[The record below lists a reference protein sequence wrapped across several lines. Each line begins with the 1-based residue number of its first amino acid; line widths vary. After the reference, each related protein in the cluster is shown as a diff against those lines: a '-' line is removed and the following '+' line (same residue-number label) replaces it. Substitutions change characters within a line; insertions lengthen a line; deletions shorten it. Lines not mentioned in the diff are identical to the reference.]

1 MYKEVW
7 IGLLLKKIIYVL
19 RTRCFWVAANVLSE
33 QLRQYP
39 INYTFDLCLCVAT
52 ELFFGQVDETFPQG
66 GIDVRLLPRKLEWTP
81 TNRRKT
87 NTNN

>member
-1 MYKEVW
+1 MYEEVW

-19 RTRCFWVAANVLSE
+19 RTRCLWVASTVLIE
-33 QLRQYP
+33 QLRQYL
-39 INYTFDLCLCVAT
+39 IKYTLDLRLCVAT
-52 ELFFGQVDETFPQG
+52 ELFFGQVDETFPQV
-66 GIDVRLLPRKLEWTP
+66 GIDVSLLPRKLEWTP